1 MNDIKSVVR
10 AFRSCAEAKLLKKC
24 SGKACGFNCFAYSM
38 RSEEK
43 THKKLTGMAERCTD
57 LTSETRSRQPVGNLF
72 DKIRSACD
80 IYACLGNS
88 AACSDLSRLDLLSEL
103 AVAVVN
109 HNVGTAVCL
118 DNFNYLRYFL
128 AGKARAQRIAS

>member
-1 MNDIKSVVR
+1 MAKR
-10 AFRSCAEAKLLKKC
+10 CA
-24 SGKACGFNCFAYSM
+24 
-38 RSEEK
+38 
-43 THKKLTGMAERCTD
+43 D

-80 IYACLGNS
+80 ISACFCNS
-88 AACSDLSRLDLLSEL
+88 AACVLNERACDYIRSDLSRLDFLSEL

-109 HNVGTAVCL
+109 HNVGTAVRL

-128 AGKARAQRIAS
+128 AGKARAQGIAS